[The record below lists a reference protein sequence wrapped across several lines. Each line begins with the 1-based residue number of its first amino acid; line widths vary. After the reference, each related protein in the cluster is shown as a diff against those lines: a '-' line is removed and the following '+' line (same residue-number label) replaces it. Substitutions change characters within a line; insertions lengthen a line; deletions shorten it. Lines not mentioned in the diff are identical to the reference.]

1 VGLVVYGD
9 RQRGNYMNRLDQVS
23 GMHYEGM
30 CIRPPSEANSILL
43 QATVGCSHN
52 KCTFCGSYKDK
63 RFRIKD
69 NDIILSDILFASRY
83 MRNHERVF
91 IMDGDALI
99 IPYPRLMWV
108 LEMIREHLPWVRR
121 VGLYANTK
129 GIRMKG
135 EEELIRLKEMGL
147 GIIYMGIETGD
158 DQTLEAVR
166 KGADSQRVLD
176 MGKKVTGAGIRL
188 SVTVLLGIA
197 GKKRSLIHANA
208 TGRLLSAIDPDY
220 VGALTLMV
228 IPGTPLADDISAGR
242 FELPDNLGL
251 LMELREMIA
260 STDLT
265 NGLFFSNHAS
275 NYLPVKARLP
285 EGKEQTLDLI
295 DRALQGKVGLR
306 PEWMRAL

>member
-1 VGLVVYGD
+1 MKWTDEDV
-9 RQRGNYMNRLDQVS
+9 

-52 KCTFCGSYKDK
+52 KCTFCGTYKDK

-69 NDIILSDILFASRY
+69 NDIILSDLLFASRH
-83 MRNHERVF
+83 MRDQDRLF

-99 IPYPRLMWV
+99 IPYRRLTWIFDKIK
-108 LEMIREHLPWVRR
+108 ENLPWVTR
-121 VGLYANTK
+121 VGIYANTK
-129 GIRMKG
+129 GIKMKS
-135 EEELIRLKEMGL
+135 EEELIRLREMGL

-158 DQTLEAVR
+158 DQTLEAIR
-166 KGADSQRVLD
+166 KGANAQRILD
-176 MGKKVTGAGIRL
+176 MGKKVKRAGIKL

-197 GKKRSLIHANA
+197 GKERSLIHAKA
-208 TGRLLSAIDPDY
+208 TGKLLSAIDPDY
-220 VGALTLMV
+220 VGALTLM
-228 IPGTPLADDISAGR
+228 IMPGTPLANDLSAGR
-242 FELPDNLGL
+242 FELPDNSGM

-260 STDLT
+260 STNLT
-265 NGLFFSNHAS
+265 RGLFFSNHAS

-285 EGKEQTLDLI
+285 KEKKQTLDLI
-295 DRALQGKVGLR
+295 DMALQGKVSLR

>member
-1 VGLVVYGD
+1 MD
-9 RQRGNYMNRLDQVS
+9 RIDNNT

-83 MRNHERVF
+83 MQNQERVF
-91 IMDGDALI
+91 IMDGDGLI

-108 LEMIREHLPWVRR
+108 LERIKEYLPWVKR
-121 VGLYANTK
+121 VGVYANTK

-135 EEELIRLKEMGL
+135 EEELLRLKEMGL
-147 GIIYMGIETGD
+147 GIIYMGVETGD
-158 DQTLEAVR
+158 DQTLEAIR
-166 KGADSQRVLD
+166 KGANSQKILD
-176 MGKKVTGAGIRL
+176 MGKKIKRAGIRL

-208 TGRLLSAIDPDY
+208 TGDLLSAMDPDY

-242 FELPDNLGL
+242 FELPDNVGF

-260 STDLT
+260 STNLT
-265 NGLFFSNHAS
+265 SGLFFSNHAS

-285 EGKEQTLDLI
+285 EGKERALDLI
-295 DRALQGKVGLR
+295 DMALQGKADLR